1 MTAGTTWVLC
11 DGGKEWEVIQVSTK
25 HGAVYRWHR
34 RISWRGE
41 PEDDEDDEDDEDG
54 AIFIQNIVPQR
65 NGDFVIY
72 VGWLGQQEITARA
85 VVIPANE
92 VRAVVMADSEVVRE
106 WWLDDWR
113 AR

>member
-1 MTAGTTWVLC
+1 MAAGTTWGLC

-25 HGAVYRWHR
+25 HGAVYRWH
-34 RISWRGE
+34 GD
-41 PEDDEDDEDDEDG
+41 PLLPADEDG